1 MTRRTVPA
9 RPAESNGSGPAPEP
23 SPGAGQY
30 TPLFRRVA
38 ALNAAVVVGAC
49 VVTILVLSPGKIHS
63 FAANEAIVLAA
74 ALLLVVVINLVLLRR
89 ALGPLEAL
97 TALARRV
104 DLTRPGQRVPVGH
117 YKSEV
122 SELATTF
129 NEMLA
134 RLENERRDA
143 TRRVLA
149 AQEGERLRIAQELHD
164 EVGQTL
170 TAVLLQ
176 LGRSARHAD
185 PQLGAELLE
194 TQETARASLEDVR
207 RISREL
213 RPEALDDLGL
223 TSALVALTE
232 RFAQGARLTVSRNL
246 DRELPPLS
254 EEAELV
260 IYRVAQEALTNVA
273 RHAGTDHAELSLT
286 ASDGSLVLRVLDRG
300 KGFDPVKA
308 EGGGLR
314 GMRERAVLVGASL
327 SVTRRPRGGTEVR
340 LSVPVDGAVQ

>member
-1 MTRRTVPA
+1 
-9 RPAESNGSGPAPEP
+9 
-23 SPGAGQY
+23 
-30 TPLFRRVA
+30 
-38 ALNAAVVVGAC
+38 
-49 VVTILVLSPGKIHS
+49 VLSPGKFHS
-63 FAANEAIVLAA
+63 FAASEAIVLGASLAA
-74 ALLLVVVINLVLLRR
+74 VVVINLVLLRR

-104 DLTRPGQRVPVGH
+104 DLTRPGQRVPVGR
-117 YKSEV
+117 YQSEV
-122 SELATTF
+122 TELATTF

-176 LGRSARHAD
+176 LGRTARRAD
-185 PQLGAELLE
+185 PELGTELLE
-194 TQETARASLEDVR
+194 TQETARASLEEVR

-223 TSALVALTE
+223 SSALVALTE
-232 RFAQGARLTVSRNL
+232 RLSQNTGLNVKREL

-273 RHAGTDHAELSLT
+273 RHADTDRAELTLT
-286 ASDGSLVLRVLDRG
+286 GTNGRLTLRVLDDGIGLDPRRG
-300 KGFDPVKA
+300 

-314 GMRERAVLVGASL
+314 GMRERAVLVGAELTVS
-327 SVTRRPRGGTEVR
+327 RRPERGTEVR
-340 LSVPVDGAVQ
+340 LDLPVSEAGE

>member
-1 MTRRTVPA
+1 MSRRPA
-9 RPAESNGSGPAPEP
+9 PPTAAESNGAGPQEARA
-23 SPGAGQY
+23 GVGQY

-49 VVTILVLSPGKIHS
+49 VVTILVLSPGKLHS
-63 FAANEAIVLAA
+63 FAAREAIVLAA
-74 ALLLVVVINLVLLRR
+74 ALALVVVINLVLLRR
-89 ALGPLEAL
+89 ALRPLEAL
-97 TALARRV
+97 TSLARKV
-104 DLTRPGQRVPVGH
+104 DLTRPGQRVPVGRSE
-117 YKSEV
+117 SEV
-122 SELATTF
+122 TELATTF
-129 NEMLA
+129 NEMLS

-185 PQLGAELLE
+185 PKLGAELLE

-223 TSALVALTE
+223 SSALVALTE
-232 RFAQGARLTVSRNL
+232 RFAQSGALNVRHEL

-273 RHAGTDHAELSLT
+273 RHAGTDRAELSLT
-286 ASDGSLVLRVLDRG
+286 SINGRLILRVADDGR
-300 KGFDPVKA
+300 GFDPQRA

-314 GMRERAVLVGASL
+314 GMRERAVLVGAQL
-327 SVTRRPRGGTEVR
+327 GVARGPRGGTEVR
-340 LSVPVDGAVQ
+340 LTVPLKGPVE

>member
-1 MTRRTVPA
+1 MSRSTVPA
-9 RPAESNGSGPAPEP
+9 RAADIGAAASEPEP
-23 SPGAGQY
+23 SSGRY

-38 ALNAAVVVGAC
+38 ALNAAVVAGAC
-49 VVTILVLSPGKIHS
+49 IVTILVLSPGKIHS
-63 FAANEAIVLAA
+63 FAASEAVVLAA
-74 ALLLVVVINLVLLRR
+74 SLALVVVINLVLLRR
-89 ALGPLEAL
+89 ALRPLEAL

-104 DLTRPGQRVPVGH
+104 DLTRPGQRVPVDG
-117 YKSEV
+117 YRSEV
-122 SELATTF
+122 SELAATF

-134 RLENERRDA
+134 RLENERRDS

-185 PQLGAELLE
+185 PRLGAELLE

-232 RFAQGARLTVSRNL
+232 RFAQNAGLEVRRDL

-273 RHAGTDHAELSLT
+273 RHAGTDRAELSL
-286 ASDGSLVLRVLDRG
+286 AAADGHLTLRVVDDGR
-300 KGFDPVKA
+300 GFDPVRV

-327 SVTRRPRGGTEVR
+327 AVNRRTRGGTEVR
-340 LSVPVDGAVQ
+340 LSVPVNGAV

>member
-1 MTRRTVPA
+1 MSRT
-9 RPAESNGSGPAPEP
+9 EP
-23 SPGAGQY
+23 SPGVGQY
-30 TPLFRRVA
+30 TPLFKRVA
-38 ALNAAVVVGAC
+38 ALNAAVVIGAC

-63 FAANEAIVLAA
+63 FAASEALVLAGS
-74 ALLLVVVINLVLLRR
+74 LLLVVVINLVLLRR

-117 YKSEV
+117 YESEV

-134 RLENERRDA
+134 RLEKERRDA

-185 PQLGAELLE
+185 PDLEAQLLE

-223 TSALVALTE
+223 ASALVALTE
-232 RFAQGARLTVSRNL
+232 RFSQSAGLNVSRL
-246 DRELPPLS
+246 IDRELPPLS

-273 RHAGTDHAELSLT
+273 RHAETDRAELSLT
-286 ASDGSLVLRVLDRG
+286 SSDGHLVLSVADQGR
-300 KGFDPVKA
+300 GFDPHRH
-308 EGGGLR
+308 EGGGMR
-314 GMRERAVLVGASL
+314 GMRERAVLVGAQLAVSQ
-327 SVTRRPRGGTEVR
+327 RPRGGAEVR
-340 LSVPVDGAVQ
+340 LSVPIREDGG

>member
-1 MTRRTVPA
+1 MSGLPAPSGGQNGAGPDQGTTRRP
-9 RPAESNGSGPAPEP
+9 
-23 SPGAGQY
+23 Y

-38 ALNAAVVVGAC
+38 ALNAVVVIGAC
-49 VVTILVLSPGKIHS
+49 AVTIVVLSPRKLHS
-63 FAANEAIVLAA
+63 FAVSEAIVLAA
-74 ALLLVVVINLVLLRR
+74 ALAAVVVVNLVLLRR

-104 DLTRPGQRVPVGH
+104 DLTRPGQRVPVGP
-117 YKSEV
+117 YRSEA

-129 NEMLA
+129 NEMLS
-134 RLENERRDA
+134 RLESERRDA

-176 LGRSARHAD
+176 LGRSARRAD
-185 PQLGAELLE
+185 AGLEAELLE

-223 TSALVALTE
+223 PSAVVALTE
-232 RFAQGARLTVSRNL
+232 RFGQSAALAVDREI
-246 DRELPPLS
+246 DRELPVLS

-260 IYRVAQEALTNVA
+260 VYRVAQEALTNVA
-273 RHAGTDHAELSLT
+273 RHAGTNEARLT
-286 ASDGSLVLRVLDRG
+286 LRSDGKLVTLKVSDRG
-300 KGFDPVKA
+300 RGIAPGAPD
-308 EGGGLR
+308 GGGIR
-314 GMRERAVLVGASL
+314 GMRERAVLVGADL
-327 SVTRRPRGGTEVR
+327 TVARRREGGTEVR
-340 LSVPVDGAVQ
+340 LDVPLAGNE

>member
-1 MTRRTVPA
+1 MSRSTAPA
-9 RPAESNGSGPAPEP
+9 AQADSNGTAPGSE
-23 SPGAGQY
+23 PGAGQY
-30 TPLFRRVA
+30 RPLFRRVA

-49 VVTILVLSPGKIHS
+49 VVTILVLTPGKFHS
-63 FAANEAIVLAA
+63 FAAREAFVLAG

-89 ALGPLEAL
+89 ALRPLEAL

-104 DLTRPGQRVPVGH
+104 DLTRPGQRVPVDD
-117 YKSEV
+117 YQSEV
-122 SELATTF
+122 TELATTF

-185 PQLGAELLE
+185 PKLGAELLE

-232 RFAQGARLTVSRNL
+232 RFAQSAGLNVSRNL

-273 RHAGTDHAELSLT
+273 RHAGTDRAELSLT
-286 ASDGSLVLRVLDRG
+286 ASDGRLMLRVADNG
-300 KGFDPVKA
+300 KGFDPVRA

-314 GMRERAVLVGASL
+314 GMRERAVLVGATL
-327 SVTRRPRGGTEVR
+327 AVARRPRGGTEVR
-340 LSVPVDGAVQ
+340 LSVPVGGASA

>member
-1 MTRRTVPA
+1 MRRRGLPA
-9 RPAESNGSGPAPEP
+9 DQEPAAPRIP
-23 SPGAGQY
+23 Y

-38 ALNAAVVVGAC
+38 ALNAVVLIAAC
-49 VVTILVLSPGKIHS
+49 VVTILVLSPGKLHS
-63 FAANEAIVLAA
+63 FAASEAIVLGASLTA
-74 ALLLVVVINLVLLRR
+74 VVVINLVLLRR

-104 DLTRPGQRVPVGH
+104 DLTRPGQRVPVGQ
-117 YKSEV
+117 YRSEV
-122 SELATTF
+122 SELASTF
-129 NEMLA
+129 NEMLS

-176 LGRSARHAD
+176 LGRSARHAG
-185 PQLGAELLE
+185 PELGAELLE
-194 TQETARASLEDVR
+194 TQETARASLEEVR

-223 TSALVALTE
+223 SSALVALTE
-232 RFAQGARLTVSRNL
+232 RFSQNTGLEVRREL
-246 DRELPPLS
+246 DRELPALS

-273 RHAGTDHAELSLT
+273 RHADTDRAQLSLT
-286 ASDGSLVLRVLDRG
+286 RANGRLTLRVLDEG
-300 KGFDPVKA
+300 IGLDPQRS
-308 EGGGLR
+308 ERGGLR
-314 GMRERAVLVGASL
+314 GMRERAVLVGAELTVS
-327 SVTRRPRGGTEVR
+327 RRPRRGTEVR
-340 LSVPVDGAVQ
+340 LDVPVSDGNA

>member
-1 MTRRTVPA
+1 MSR
-9 RPAESNGSGPAPEP
+9 RPAPAEANGTGPEP
-23 SPGAGQY
+23 RAGVRQY
-30 TPLFRRVA
+30 TPLFKRVA

-49 VVTILVLSPGKIHS
+49 VVTILVLSPGKLHS
-63 FAANEAIVLAA
+63 FAASEAIVLTA
-74 ALLLVVVINLVLLRR
+74 ALMLVVVINLVLLRR

-97 TALARRV
+97 TSLARRV
-104 DLTRPGQRVPVGH
+104 DLTRPGQRVPVGR
-117 YKSEV
+117 YQSEV
-122 SELATTF
+122 SDLATTF

-134 RLENERRDA
+134 RLEKERRDA

-185 PQLGAELLE
+185 PALGAELLE

-232 RFAQGARLTVSRNL
+232 RFSQSGGLSVRRVL
-246 DRELPPLS
+246 DRELPELS

-260 IYRVAQEALTNVA
+260 VYRVAQEALTNVA
-273 RHAGTDHAELSLT
+273 RHAETDLAELSLT
-286 ASDGSLVLRVLDRG
+286 SMNGRLILRVADRG
-300 KGFDPVKA
+300 RGFDPQRA
-308 EGGGLR
+308 DGGGLR
-314 GMRERAVLVGASL
+314 GMRERAVLVGAQLAVS
-327 SVTRRPRGGTEVR
+327 RGPGGGTEVR
-340 LSVPVDGAVQ
+340 LSVPVGVQHE

>member
-1 MTRRTVPA
+1 MTRRSAPA
-9 RPAESNGSGPAPEP
+9 SPAESNGAGLEP
-23 SPGAGQY
+23 TPGVGQY

-49 VVTILVLSPGKIHS
+49 VVTILVLSPGKLHS
-63 FAANEAIVLAA
+63 FAVSEALVLAA
-74 ALLLVVVINLVLLRR
+74 ALALVVVINLVLLRR
-89 ALGPLEAL
+89 ALHPLEAL

-185 PQLGAELLE
+185 PALGAELLE

-232 RFAQGARLTVSRNL
+232 RFAQGGGLNVSHSL

-273 RHAGTDHAELSLT
+273 RHAGTHRAELRLIAADGRLT
-286 ASDGSLVLRVLDRG
+286 LRVLDDG
-300 KGFDPVKA
+300 KGFDPQRA

-314 GMRERAVLVGASL
+314 GMRERAVLVGAEL
-327 SVTRRPRGGTEVR
+327 SVMRRPRSGTEVR
-340 LSVPVDGAVQ
+340 LSVPVDGAPE

>member
-1 MTRRTVPA
+1 
-9 RPAESNGSGPAPEP
+9 
-23 SPGAGQY
+23 
-30 TPLFRRVA
+30 VA

-49 VVTILVLSPGKIHS
+49 AVTILVLSPRKLHS
-63 FAANEAIVLAA
+63 FAASEAIVLAG
-74 ALLLVVVINLVLLRR
+74 ALALVVVINLVLLRR

-104 DLTRPGQRVPVGH
+104 DLTRPGQRVPVGQ
-117 YKSEV
+117 YRSEV

-176 LGRSARHAD
+176 LGRSARHAGPD
-185 PQLGAELLE
+185 LATELAE

-223 TSALVALTE
+223 SSALVALTE
-232 RFAQGARLTVSRNL
+232 RFTQNTGLEVRREL
-246 DRELPPLS
+246 DRELPVLS

-273 RHAGTDHAELSLT
+273 RHADTASAELSLT
-286 ASDGSLVLRVLDRG
+286 RVDGHLTLRVLDEG
-300 KGFDPVKA
+300 VGFDPQRA

-314 GMRERAVLVGASL
+314 GMRERAVLVGAEL
-327 SVTRRPRGGTEVR
+327 TVRRRARRGTEVR
-340 LSVPVDGAVQ
+340 LDLPLEDGAP

>member
-1 MTRRTVPA
+1 MSRSTAPA
-9 RPAESNGSGPAPEP
+9 AAADSNGTAPGSEP
-23 SPGAGQY
+23 GSGQY
-30 TPLFRRVA
+30 RPLFRRVA

-49 VVTILVLSPGKIHS
+49 VVTILVLTPGKIHS
-63 FAANEAIVLAA
+63 FAAREALVLAG
-74 ALLLVVVINLVLLRR
+74 ALALVVVINLVLLRR
-89 ALGPLEAL
+89 ALRPLEAL
-97 TALARRV
+97 TSLARRV
-104 DLTRPGQRVPVGH
+104 DLTRPGQRVPVDH

-185 PQLGAELLE
+185 PKLGAELLE

-232 RFAQGARLTVSRNL
+232 RFAQSAGLNVSRNL

-273 RHAGTDHAELSLT
+273 RHADTDRAELSLT
-286 ASDGSLVLRVLDRG
+286 AADGQLMLRVADNG
-300 KGFDPVKA
+300 KGFDPVRG

-327 SVTRRPRGGTEVR
+327 AVARRPRGGTEVR
-340 LSVPVDGAVQ
+340 LSVPVNGASA

>member
-1 MTRRTVPA
+1 MSVAAPSGGQNGALPEPGATRRP
-9 RPAESNGSGPAPEP
+9 
-23 SPGAGQY
+23 Y

-38 ALNAAVVVGAC
+38 ALNAVVVLGAC
-49 VVTILVLSPGKIHS
+49 AVTIVVLSPRKLHS
-63 FAANEAIVLAA
+63 FAISEAIVLVA
-74 ALLLVVVINLVLLRR
+74 ALGAVVVINLFLLRR

-104 DLTRPGQRVPVGH
+104 DLTRPGQRVPVGP
-117 YKSEV
+117 YRSEA

-134 RLENERRDA
+134 RLESERRDA

-149 AQEGERLRIAQELHD
+149 AQEDERLRIAQELHD

-176 LGRSARHAD
+176 LGRSARRAD
-185 PQLGAELLE
+185 PELEAELLE

-223 TSALVALTE
+223 ASAVVALTE
-232 RFAQGARLTVSRNL
+232 RFAQSAVLTVDREI
-246 DRELPPLS
+246 DRELPVLS

-260 IYRVAQEALTNVA
+260 VYRVAQEALTNVA
-273 RHAGTDHAELSLT
+273 RHAGTDQAKLT
-286 ASDGSLVLRVLDRG
+286 LTSDGRLVTLKVGDRGRGISPGASDG
-300 KGFDPVKA
+300 
-308 EGGGLR
+308 GGIR
-314 GMRERAVLVGASL
+314 GMRERAVLVGAEL
-327 SVTRRPRGGTEVR
+327 TVGRRREGGTEVR
-340 LSVPVDGAVQ
+340 LDVPLAGNE

>member
-1 MTRRTVPA
+1 
-9 RPAESNGSGPAPEP
+9 
-23 SPGAGQY
+23 
-30 TPLFRRVA
+30 
-38 ALNAAVVVGAC
+38 
-49 VVTILVLSPGKIHS
+49 
-63 FAANEAIVLAA
+63 
-74 ALLLVVVINLVLLRR
+74 VVVINLVLLRR
-89 ALGPLEAL
+89 ALHPLEAL

-104 DLTRPGQRVPVGH
+104 DLTRPGQRVPVGQ
-117 YKSEV
+117 YQSEV

-129 NEMLA
+129 NEMLS

-185 PQLGAELLE
+185 PKLGAELLE

-223 TSALVALTE
+223 ASALVALTE
-232 RFAQGARLTVSRNL
+232 RFAQGGGLTVRHQL

-260 IYRVAQEALTNVA
+260 IYRVAQEALTNVV
-273 RHAGTDHAELSLT
+273 RHSGTGQAELSLT
-286 ASDGSLVLRVLDRG
+286 HVNGRLVLRVVDDGR
-300 KGFDPVKA
+300 GFDPQRA

-314 GMRERAVLVGASL
+314 GMRERAVLVGAQLGVS
-327 SVTRRPRGGTEVR
+327 RGPRGGAEVR
-340 LSVPVDGAVQ
+340 LTVPLEEQGE

>member
-1 MTRRTVPA
+1 MSVAAPSGGQNGALPEQGATRRP
-9 RPAESNGSGPAPEP
+9 
-23 SPGAGQY
+23 Y

-38 ALNAAVVVGAC
+38 ALNAVVVIGAC
-49 VVTILVLSPGKIHS
+49 AVTIVVLSPRKLHS
-63 FAANEAIVLAA
+63 FAVSEAIVLAA
-74 ALLLVVVINLVLLRR
+74 ALGAVVIINLFLLRR

-104 DLTRPGQRVPVGH
+104 DLTRPGQRVPVGP
-117 YKSEV
+117 YRSEA

-134 RLENERRDA
+134 RLESERRDA

-149 AQEGERLRIAQELHD
+149 AQEEERLRIAQELHD

-176 LGRSARHAD
+176 LGRSARRAD
-185 PQLGAELLE
+185 AQLEAELLE

-223 TSALVALTE
+223 ASAVVALTE
-232 RFAQGARLTVSRNL
+232 RFGQSAALNVDREI
-246 DRELPPLS
+246 DRELPVLS

-260 IYRVAQEALTNVA
+260 VYRVAQEALTNVA
-273 RHAGTDHAELSLT
+273 RHSGTDQAKLT
-286 ASDGSLVLRVLDRG
+286 LTSDGNVVTLRVSDRG
-300 KGFDPVKA
+300 RGIIPGATD
-308 EGGGLR
+308 GGGIR
-314 GMRERAVLVGASL
+314 GMRERAVLVGADL
-327 SVTRRPRGGTEVR
+327 SVGHRRGGGTEVR
-340 LSVPVDGAVQ
+340 LDVPLAGNE

>member
-1 MTRRTVPA
+1 MTRPSAPA
-9 RPAESNGSGPAPEP
+9 DPAESNGAARAPAT
-23 SPGAGQY
+23 SAGQY

-49 VVTILVLSPGKIHS
+49 VVTILVLSPGKLHS
-63 FAANEAIVLAA
+63 FAASEALVLAA
-74 ALLLVVVINLVLLRR
+74 SLALVVVINLVLLRR
-89 ALGPLEAL
+89 ALRPLEAL
-97 TALARRV
+97 TSLARRV

-176 LGRSARHAD
+176 LGRSARQAD
-185 PQLGAELLE
+185 AELGAELLE

-232 RFAQGARLTVSRNL
+232 RFAQGGGLTVTRNL

-273 RHAGTDHAELSLT
+273 RHAGTDRAELTLSAAEDRLT
-286 ASDGSLVLRVLDRG
+286 LRVLDDG
-300 KGFDPVKA
+300 NGFDPQRA

-314 GMRERAVLVGASL
+314 GMRERAVLVGADL
-327 SVTRRPRGGTEVR
+327 SVMGRPRGGTEVR
-340 LSVPVDGAVQ
+340 LSVPVDGTPG

>member
-1 MTRRTVPA
+1 MSGLAAPSGGQNGAGPDKGATRRP
-9 RPAESNGSGPAPEP
+9 
-23 SPGAGQY
+23 Y

-38 ALNAAVVVGAC
+38 ALNAVVVIGAC
-49 VVTILVLSPGKIHS
+49 AVTIAVLSPRHLHS
-63 FAANEAIVLAA
+63 FAVSEAIVLVA
-74 ALLLVVVINLVLLRR
+74 ALAAVVVINLVLLRR

-117 YKSEV
+117 YQSEV

-129 NEMLA
+129 NDMLA

-176 LGRSARHAD
+176 LGRSARRAD
-185 PQLGAELLE
+185 TELGAELLE

-232 RFAQGARLTVSRNL
+232 RFAQGGGLTVTRNL
-246 DRELPPLS
+246 DREPPPLS

-273 RHAGTDHAELSLT
+273 RHAGTDRAELSLT
-286 ASDGSLVLRVLDRG
+286 AADGRLTLRVLDQG
-300 KGFDPVKA
+300 KGFDPQRT
-308 EGGGLR
+308 EGGGMR
-314 GMRERAVLVGASL
+314 GMRERAVLVGAQL
-327 SVTRRPRGGTEVR
+327 AVTRRPRGGTEVR
-340 LSVPVDGAVQ
+340 LSVPVEAASE

>member
-1 MTRRTVPA
+1 MSRTA
-9 RPAESNGSGPAPEP
+9 ASEPEP
-23 SPGAGQY
+23 SSGRY

-38 ALNAAVVVGAC
+38 ALNAAVVAGAC
-49 VVTILVLSPGKIHS
+49 VVTILVLSPRKIHS
-63 FAANEAIVLAA
+63 FAASEAVVLAA
-74 ALLLVVVINLVLLRR
+74 SLALVVVINLVLLRR
-89 ALGPLEAL
+89 ALRPLEAL

-104 DLTRPGQRVPVGH
+104 DLTRPGQRVPVDG
-117 YKSEV
+117 YRSEV
-122 SELATTF
+122 SELAATF

-134 RLENERRDA
+134 RLENERRDS

-149 AQEGERLRIAQELHD
+149 AQEAERLRIAQELHD

-176 LGRSARHAD
+176 LGRSARHAN
-185 PQLGAELLE
+185 PELGAELLE

-232 RFAQGARLTVSRNL
+232 RFAQSAGLDVRRNL

-273 RHAGTDHAELSLT
+273 RHAGTAHAELSL
-286 ASDGSLVLRVLDRG
+286 AADDGQLTLRVVDDG
-300 KGFDPVKA
+300 KGFDPVRV

-327 SVTRRPRGGTEVR
+327 SVTRRARGGTEVR
-340 LSVPVDGAVQ
+340 LSVPVDGLAA

>member
-1 MTRRTVPA
+1 MTRRTAPA
-9 RPAESNGSGPAPEP
+9 EPVESNGTGAEEQ
-23 SPGAGQY
+23 PGAGQY

-63 FAANEAIVLAA
+63 FAASEAIVLAGS
-74 ALLLVVVINLVLLRR
+74 LLLVVVINLVLLRR
-89 ALGPLEAL
+89 ALHPLEAL

-185 PQLGAELLE
+185 PKLGAELLE

-223 TSALVALTE
+223 SSALVALTE
-232 RFAQGARLTVSRNL
+232 RFAQSAGLNVRRNL

-273 RHAGTDHAELSLT
+273 RHADTDRAELSLT
-286 ASDGSLVLRVLDRG
+286 ASNGHLTLRVADSG
-300 KGFDPVKA
+300 KGFDPAKS

-327 SVTRRPRGGTEVR
+327 AVTRRPRGGTEVR
-340 LSVPVDGAVQ
+340 LSVPVNGAVI